1 MLSFSKISSI
11 VVQPFSSVVWDAGT
25 RQGPPAQSEYKEHTM
40 QRRDFLMGTIATV
53 AAFASS
59 ERWLRAQGRGQTP
72 ANVSPDK
79 LARVS
84 IMTLDFNSILKLPDQ
99 QPSAERTLDL
109 FDLPQMYVD
118 VYGVHNVE
126 FQHSH
131 LVKAETD
138 PGFIKEMKARVD
150 AAKSQ
155 ITQINLE
162 FGQQNISTTD
172 AALRQ
177 AAIDH
182 TKQWIDIAVGLG
194 CPRVMINQ
202 GQLNRD
208 TAPDAI
214 KTWKVMNDYGKTKN
228 VKVSAETRGAGGGRG
243 QAPAPGAAGAPATPP
258 APAPPAGP
266 PAWML
271 LKEVIEGAG
280 AYSNVDIGNVGAPNQ
295 EALHDAIKG
304 LFPTSSGNMHIKSS
318 PNWDI
323 GSAIRF
329 TNGTLGYKGLYSIE
343 VSTHQAVR
351 IVYNTI
357 LANL

>member
-1 MLSFSKISSI
+1 
-11 VVQPFSSVVWDAGT
+11 
-25 RQGPPAQSEYKEHTM
+25 M
-40 QRRDFLMGTIATV
+40 QRRDFLLGTV
-53 AAFASS
+53 ATMTAFAGR
-59 ERWLRAQGRGQTP
+59 ERLLRAQGRGMAP
-72 ANVSPDK
+72 ASVSPDK

-84 IMTLDFNSILKLPDQ
+84 IMSLNFSNILKLPGQ
-99 QPSAERTLDL
+99 EPSAERTLDL

-131 LVKAETD
+131 IVQAETD
-138 PGFIKEMKARVD
+138 PAFIKEMKSRVD

-162 FGQQNISTTD
+162 FGQQNISATD
-172 AALRQ
+172 PALRQ
-177 AAIDH
+177 QAIDH
-182 TKQWIDIAVGLG
+182 TKQWIDIAVALG

-208 TAPDAI
+208 TAGEAI
-214 KTWKVMNDYGKTKN
+214 TTWKAMNEYGKTKN
-228 VKVSAETRGAGGGRG
+228 VKVSAETRGAGGGGRGRG
-243 QAPAPGAAGAPATPP
+243 QAETPGAAGAPA
-258 APAPPAGP
+258 PAPPAAPPGP
-266 PAWML
+266 PAWQL

-295 EALHDAIKG
+295 DALHDAIKG

-323 GSAIRF
+323 GTAVKF
-329 TNGTLGYKGLYSIE
+329 TNATLGYKGLYSIE
-343 VSTHQAVR
+343 VNSHQAVR

>member
-1 MLSFSKISSI
+1 
-11 VVQPFSSVVWDAGT
+11 
-25 RQGPPAQSEYKEHTM
+25 M
-40 QRRDFLMGTIATV
+40 QRRDFLMGTMATV
-53 AAFASS
+53 AALTGR
-59 ERWLRAQGRGQTP
+59 ERLLEAQGRGQTP

-79 LARVS
+79 LARIS
-84 IMTLDFNSILKLPDQ
+84 LMTLNFGSILKLPGQ
-99 QPSAERTLDL
+99 EPSAERTLDL

-131 LVKAETD
+131 IVKAETE
-138 PGFIKEMKARVD
+138 PAFIKELKARVD

-162 FGQQNISTTD
+162 FGQQNISATD
-172 AALRQ
+172 PALRQ
-177 AAIDH
+177 QAIDH
-182 TKQWIDIAVGLG
+182 TKQWIDIAADLG

-208 TAPDAI
+208 TAAEAI
-214 KTWKVMNDYGKTKN
+214 KTWKAMNEYGKTKN
-228 VKVSAETRGAGGGRG
+228 VKVSAETRGTGGGGRG
-243 QAPAPGAAGAPATPP
+243 QAGAAGAAGTPAPATPAPPP
-258 APAPPAGP
+258 APAGP
-266 PAWML
+266 PAWQL
-271 LKEVIEGAG
+271 LKEVIESSGG
-280 AYSNVDIGNVGAPNQ
+280 YSNVDIGNVGAPNQ
-295 EALHDAIKG
+295 DALHEAIKG

-343 VSTHQAVR
+343 VNSHQAVR

>member
-1 MLSFSKISSI
+1 
-11 VVQPFSSVVWDAGT
+11 
-25 RQGPPAQSEYKEHTM
+25 M
-40 QRRDFLMGTIATV
+40 QRRDFLMGSMATV
-53 AAFASS
+53 AAFAGG
-59 ERWLRAQGRGQTP
+59 ERVLRAQGRGQTP

-79 LARVS
+79 LARIS
-84 IMTLDFNSILKLPDQ
+84 IMTLNFGSILKLPDQ
-99 QPSAERTLDL
+99 PSSPERTLEL
-109 FDLPQMYVD
+109 LDLPQMYVD

-131 LVKAETD
+131 LVRAETD
-138 PGFIKEMKARVD
+138 PAFIKEMKARVD
-150 AAKSQ
+150 NAKSQ

-162 FGQQNISTTD
+162 FGQQNISATD
-172 AALRQ
+172 PALRQ
-177 AAIDH
+177 QAIDH
-182 TKQWIDIAVGLG
+182 TKQWVDIAVGLG

-202 GQLNRD
+202 GQLTREA
-208 TAPDAI
+208 APEAI
-214 KTWKVMNDYGKTKN
+214 KTWKAMNEYGKSKN
-228 VKVSAETRGAGGGRG
+228 VKVSAETRGGGGGRG
-243 QAPAPGAAGAPATPP
+243 QAAAQGAAGAAAP
-258 APAPPAGP
+258 APAAPAPAAPAGP
-266 PAWML
+266 PAWIL

-295 EALHDAIKG
+295 DALHEAIKG

-323 GSAIRF
+323 GTAIRF

-357 LANL
+357 LANI

>member
-1 MLSFSKISSI
+1 MI
-11 VVQPFSSVVWDAGT
+11 PA
-25 RQGPPAQSEYKEHTM
+25 RRPAQTEYKERTM
-40 QRRDFLMGTIATV
+40 QRRDFLMGTMATV
-53 AAFASS
+53 AAFAGR
-59 ERWLRAQGRGQTP
+59 EGLLRAQGRGQTP

-84 IMTLDFNSILKLPDQ
+84 LMTLNFNNILKLPDQ
-99 QPSAERTLDL
+99 QPSPERTLDL

-131 LVKAETD
+131 IVRAETD
-138 PGFIKEMKARVD
+138 PAFIKEMRARVENV
-150 AAKSQ
+150 KSQ

-162 FGQQNISTTD
+162 FGPQNISTTD
-172 AALRQ
+172 PALRQ
-177 AAIDH
+177 QAIDH

-202 GQLNRD
+202 GQLTRE

-214 KTWKVMNDYGKTKN
+214 KTWKAMNDYGKTKN
-228 VKVSAETRGAGGGRG
+228 VKVSAETRGGGGGRG
-243 QAPAPGAAGAPATPP
+243 QAPAAGASPAPATPP
-258 APAPPAGP
+258 PPAAPAGP
-266 PAWML
+266 PAWIL

-295 EALHDAIKG
+295 DALHEAIKG

-323 GSAIRF
+323 GTAIRF

>member
-1 MLSFSKISSI
+1 
-11 VVQPFSSVVWDAGT
+11 
-25 RQGPPAQSEYKEHTM
+25 M
-40 QRRDFLMGTIATV
+40 QRRDFLMGTMATV
-53 AAFASS
+53 AALAGR
-59 ERWLRAQGRGQTP
+59 ERLLRAQGRGQTP

-79 LARVS
+79 LARIS
-84 IMTLDFNSILKLPDQ
+84 LMTLNFGTILKLPDQ
-99 QPSAERTLDL
+99 QPSPERTLEL

-131 LVKAETD
+131 IVKAETD
-138 PGFIKEMKARVD
+138 PSFIEELKARVD

-162 FGQQNISTTD
+162 FGQQNISSTD
-172 AALRQ
+172 PALRQ
-177 AAIDH
+177 QAIDH
-182 TKQWIDIAVGLG
+182 TKQWIDIAAGLG

-208 TAPDAI
+208 TAAEAI
-214 KTWKVMNDYGKTKN
+214 KTWKAMNDYGKTKN
-228 VKVSAETRGAGGGRG
+228 IKVSAETRGSGGGGRG
-243 QAPAPGAAGAPATPP
+243 QAGTAGAAGTPAAATPP
-258 APAPPAGP
+258 PAPAGP
-266 PAWML
+266 PAWQL
-271 LKEVIEGAG
+271 LKEVIESSGG
-280 AYSNVDIGNVGAPNQ
+280 FSNVDIGNVGAPNQ
-295 EALHDAIKG
+295 DALHEAIKG

-343 VSTHQAVR
+343 VNSHQAVR